1 MQFHIVVFS
10 HLRWDFV
17 YQRPQHLL
25 SRFAQR
31 HRILYIEEPVAAAA
45 GDETDG
51 WELNHSE
58 PNILVA
64 RPRLANLAARSED
77 EVTRVTRDLVGQLV
91 MTEEFTRA
99 VVWMYTPMAEP
110 LLDAIEPAL
119 VVYDCMD
126 ELSLFLGAPPELL
139 RREAALLERADL
151 VFTGGVSLYEAK
163 RERHPQVS
171 CFPSSVDARHF
182 AQAKPD
188 ADTVAEPPD
197 QASLSRPRL
206 GYFGVIDERLD
217 LAILDQLGA
226 AHSEWEI
233 VLVGPVVKIDP
244 GTLPRHPN
252 VHYLGQ
258 RTYHELPAYLSGWDV
273 CLLPFARNEA
283 TRFISPTKTLEYMA
297 AERPIVSTPIADVV
311 RSYGEIVYLAD
322 SPASFVNACER
333 ALAAPG
339 TERES
344 RAVAMRAVVAQSSW
358 DVTAARMEQL
368 IDQSLSGHL
377 AQHT

>member
-1 MQFHIVVFS
+1 MQFHLVVFS

-31 HRILYIEEPVAAAA
+31 HRVLYIEEPVVAATV
-45 GDETDG
+45 DETDG
-51 WELNHSE
+51 WELSHPA
-58 PNILVA
+58 PNIVVA
-64 RPRLANLAARSED
+64 RPRLANLAGRPED
-77 EVTRVTRDLVGQLV
+77 EVIRVTRDLVRQLV
-91 MTEEFTRA
+91 LAEEFTRA
-99 VVWMYTPMAEP
+99 VAWMYTPMAEP
-110 LLDAIEPAL
+110 LLDAIDPAL

-139 RREAALLERADL
+139 RREAALLERADI

-163 RERHPQVS
+163 RKRHPQVS
-171 CFPSSVDARHF
+171 CFPSSVDAGHF
-182 AQAKPD
+182 AQAKPG
-188 ADTVAEPPD
+188 AGTVAEPPD

-217 LAILDQLGA
+217 LAILDRLGA
-226 AHSEWEI
+226 SHAEWEI
-233 VLVGPVVKIDP
+233 VIVGPVVKIDP

-258 RTYHELPAYLSGWDV
+258 RSYTELPAYLSGWDV
-273 CLLPFARNEA
+273 CLLPFALNDA

-297 AERPIVSTPIADVV
+297 AERPIVSTSITDVV

-322 SPASFVNACER
+322 SAASFVSACER
-333 ALAAPG
+333 ALDAPVA
-339 TERES
+339 EREA
-344 RAVAMRAVVAQSSW
+344 RAIRMRAVVAQSSW
-358 DVTAARMEQL
+358 DITAARMEQL